1 MKKLLA
7 IVARYTSVL
16 LMACLLLTAST
27 LVMAGNQKDEKEQ
40 MALPEGCAV
49 LVQYLKDIR

>member
-7 IVARYTSVL
+7 LTARHTSVL

-40 MALPEGCAV
+40 MPLPEGCAV

>member
-16 LMACLLLTAST
+16 LMVCLLLAAST
-27 LVMAGNQKDEKEQ
+27 LVMAGNQKDEK
-40 MALPEGCAV
+40 AV
-49 LVQYLKDIR
+49 PSSSNT